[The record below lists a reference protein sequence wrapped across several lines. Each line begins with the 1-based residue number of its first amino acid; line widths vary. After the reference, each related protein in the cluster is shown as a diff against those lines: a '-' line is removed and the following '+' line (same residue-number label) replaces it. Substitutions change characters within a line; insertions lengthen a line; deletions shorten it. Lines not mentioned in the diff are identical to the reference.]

1 VGRGAADVVD
11 FVRERLIPPDR
22 AGGTVAAHGLSGSA
36 PGFDV
41 GIGEGDHQ
49 AARMAMPWLG
59 NTGRNHV
66 VDDADESILEN
77 QLLSVVAY
85 GERIK
90 LVLRGSA
97 EGERGDGGH
106 GDAREN
112 RLRVEFWS
120 FHDVTRRYAEEV
132 RLLAVVCLTL
142 ALVSCG
148 GGPAATRDPAQEPW
162 YRETTNQLT
171 AADRQAEAA
180 YKDGKPDD
188 ASAIIEK
195 SEPLATKLLS
205 VTKPTLEAVEAASDL
220 DDLYGRMLLSNRHY
234 GWARLL
240 FQKNLNRWKHWQPQ
254 SDETARR
261 YKLATSE
268 IAECDKHID

>member
-1 VGRGAADVVD
+1 
-11 FVRERLIPPDR
+11 
-22 AGGTVAAHGLSGSA
+22 
-36 PGFDV
+36 
-41 GIGEGDHQ
+41 
-49 AARMAMPWLG
+49 
-59 NTGRNHV
+59 
-66 VDDADESILEN
+66 
-77 QLLSVVAY
+77 
-85 GERIK
+85 
-90 LVLRGSA
+90 
-97 EGERGDGGH
+97 
-106 GDAREN
+106 
-112 RLRVEFWS
+112 
-120 FHDVTRRYAEEV
+120 V